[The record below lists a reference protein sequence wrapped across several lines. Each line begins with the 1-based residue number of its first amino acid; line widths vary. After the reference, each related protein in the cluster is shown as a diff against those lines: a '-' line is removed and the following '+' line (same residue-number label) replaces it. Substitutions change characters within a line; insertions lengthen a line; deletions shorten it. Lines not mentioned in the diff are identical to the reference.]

1 MSKSLAKNRFK
12 SILDRAFD
20 RLFDIYLIKCFL
32 SDPSLKN
39 VNLAGFKAFR
49 YDDPNFDKCLQAYQE
64 SKGENHFTETS
75 TIKDLDDAI
84 TGWYSNNSKLTPE
97 FKNEFKE
104 NKLISE
110 SDFIKFY
117 AEDEVDRSC
126 AYCKVKESEIS
137 SLIDS
142 KKIHTKRLATRGR
155 FVEVDRIKPN
165 EGYVKGNLALS
176 CYWCNNAKTD
186 EFNAE
191 EFKPIGEAI
200 GKVLRSKMKK

>member
-20 RLFDIYLIKCFL
+20 RFFDIYLIKCFL
-32 SDPSLKN
+32 SDPSLQN
-39 VNLAGFKAFR
+39 VNLSSFKAFE
-49 YDDPNFDKCLQAYQE
+49 YDDSDFDSCLRAYQE
-64 SKGENHFTETS
+64 SKGENIFTETA
-75 TIKDLDDAI
+75 TIEDLDNAI
-84 TGWYSNNSKLTPE
+84 TEWYTQYSKLIPE

-104 NKLISE
+104 KKLISE

-117 AEDEVDRSC
+117 KEDEVDRYC
-126 AYCKVKESEIS
+126 EYCKITESEIS

-155 FVEVDRIKPN
+155 FMEVDRIKPN
-165 EGYVKGNLALS
+165 EGYVKGNLAHS

-200 GKVLRSKMKK
+200 GKVLRARK